1 MAEGAD
7 CDGKRKMSTSS
18 RGPDFHRPFALSKR
32 LVYVSIAFLT
42 AIIGLFSTWPKLVHD
57 LLSSA
62 YMPHLYCY
70 LGSTPLAWTHA
81 IADSLIGLTYM
92 AISGTLAYLLY
103 RGKSDVPFHVI
114 FLAFALFIIACGSS
128 HIVEAI
134 TVWIPV
140 YVLSALIKVITAIAS
155 LVTAL
160 MLPFFIPDI
169 LSLVQTARTS
179 EARRLLLEAVLIER
193 DAAQQALKQSN
204 AALEQRVL
212 ERTAQIT
219 GAREG
224 LEAEVMER
232 RRNEELLRQSEE
244 RFGKAFRSNPL
255 AITISTE
262 AEGRYLDVNEAF
274 LQLLGYTR
282 RDVIGD
288 TAKELCFWVQPSQ
301 RIEMLRQLRESGM
314 VKGLRTEYA
323 TSKGEIR
330 QAELS
335 AELIELE
342 GQSCVL
348 ATTRDITETKRLEAQ
363 FQQAQKMEAVG
374 RLVGGVA
381 HDFNNILGVI
391 IGYSDLPPGLIAPD
405 SPVNQHFEQIKKAS
419 NRAVSLVRQLLAF
432 SRQQVVFPKVLDLNA
447 VVHNAIDMLKR
458 VVPEDIAISF
468 RPIIPVGN
476 VYADPG
482 QIEQILMNLAVNARD
497 AISGGGKITIE
508 TGNAELDEHYVSQHP
523 GSRAG
528 QFVVLTVGDTGC
540 GMEESL
546 QSRIFEPFF
555 TTKEVGQGTGLGL
568 STVYGIVKQSGGTIF
583 VYSELGKGT
592 TFKIYFPRVEQ
603 QEAKPEQLMQSQ
615 EETEFST
622 GSETILLVEDNEPL
636 RELAV
641 AILQGAGYRIIEA
654 GDAETALDILRG
666 SEPGI
671 DLLITDVVMP
681 GKSGIELLEQA
692 RVIDPKLHALFM
704 SGYTGDQVASRGH
717 VLHETAFLQK
727 PFTRSSLLK
736 KVRSALHS

>member
-1 MAEGAD
+1 
-7 CDGKRKMSTSS
+7 MSTSS
-18 RGPDFHRPFALSKR
+18 RSPDFHGPFALSKR
-32 LVYVSIAFLT
+32 LVYVPIGFLT
-42 AIIGLFSTWPKLVHD
+42 AIIVLLSIWPKLVHD

-70 LGSTPLAWTHA
+70 LGSTSLAWTHA
-81 IADSLIGLTYM
+81 IADSLIGLTYLV
-92 AISGTLAYLLY
+92 ISGTLAYLLY
-103 RGKSDVPFHVI
+103 RGKSDVPFHVL
-114 FLAFALFIIACGSS
+114 FLAFAVFIIACGSS

-134 TVWIPV
+134 TIWVPV
-140 YVLSALIKVITAIAS
+140 YVLSATIKVITAIAS
-155 LVTAL
+155 LVTAF

-179 EARRLLLEAVLIER
+179 EERRVLLEAVLIER
-193 DAAQQALKQSN
+193 DAAQTALKQSN

-219 GAREG
+219 RAKEG

-262 AEGRYLDVNEAF
+262 ADGRYLDVNEAF

-282 RDVIGD
+282 QEVIGV
-288 TAKELCFWVQPSQ
+288 TAEELRFWVQPSQ
-301 RIEMLRQLRESGM
+301 RIEMLRQLRDIGV
-314 VKGLRTEYA
+314 VKGLRTQYS
-323 TSKGEIR
+323 TCKGEIR
-330 QAELS
+330 QADVS

-342 GQSCVL
+342 GQPCVL
-348 ATTRDITETKRLEAQ
+348 VITRDITETQRLEAQ
-363 FQQAQKMEAVG
+363 VLQAQKMEAVG

-381 HDFNNILGVI
+381 HDFNNILAVI
-391 IGYSDLPPGLIAPD
+391 IGYSDPPPGLVAPE
-405 SPVNQHFEQIKKAS
+405 SPVNRHFEQIKKAS

-447 VVHNAIDMLKR
+447 LVHNATDMLKR

-468 RPIIPVGN
+468 RPLIPLGN
-476 VYADPG
+476 IYADPG

-497 AISGGGKITIE
+497 AMSGAGNITIE
-508 TGNAELDEHYVSQHP
+508 TGHAELDEHYVSQHP
-523 GSRAG
+523 GSSAG
-528 QFVVLTVGDTGC
+528 EYVVLTVGDTGC
-540 GMEESL
+540 GMDERI

-555 TTKEVGQGTGLGL
+555 TTKEAGQGTGLGL

-603 QEAKPEQLMQSQ
+603 QEAEPEQLLPSQ
-615 EETEFST
+615 EEVEFPV
-622 GSETILLVEDNEPL
+622 GSETILLVEDNELL

-641 AILQGAGYRIIEA
+641 TILQDAGYRVIEA
-654 GDAETALDILRG
+654 GNADSALDILRG
-666 SEPGI
+666 PEPGI

-681 GKSGIELLEQA
+681 GKSGVELLEQA

-717 VLHETAFLQK
+717 VLHEAAFLQK
-727 PFTRSSLLK
+727 PFTRSSFLK
-736 KVRSALHS
+736 KVCSALHS

>member
-1 MAEGAD
+1 M
-7 CDGKRKMSTSS
+7 
-18 RGPDFHRPFALSKR
+18 
-32 LVYVSIAFLT
+32 LV
-42 AIIGLFSTWPKLVHD
+42 LFCTWPKLVHD

-81 IADSLIGLTYM
+81 TADSVIGLAYFV
-92 AISGTLAYLLY
+92 ISGTLTYLLY
-103 RGKSDVPFHVI
+103 RGKSDVPFHVV

-140 YVLSALIKVITAIAS
+140 YVLSAVIKVITAIAS
-155 LVTAL
+155 LATAL
-160 MLPFFIPDI
+160 MLPFFVPDI
-169 LSLVQTARTS
+169 LLLIQTARTS
-179 EARRLLLEAVLIER
+179 EARRVLLEAVLIER

-219 GAREG
+219 RAKEG

-244 RFGKAFRSNPL
+244 RFSKAFCSNPL

-288 TAKELCFWVQPSQ
+288 TVAELGFWVQPSQ

-314 VKGLRTEYA
+314 VKALRTEYA

-330 QAELS
+330 QAEVS

-342 GQSCVL
+342 GQPCVL
-348 ATTRDITETKRLEAQ
+348 AITRDITETQRLEAQ
-363 FQQAQKMEAVG
+363 FRQAQKMEAVG

-391 IGYSDLPPGLIAPD
+391 IGYSDLPPGLVAQE
-405 SPVNQHFEQIKKAS
+405 SPVNRHFEQIKKAS

-432 SRQQVVFPKVLDLNA
+432 SRQQVVFPKVLDLNG
-447 VVHNAIDMLKR
+447 VVHNATDMLKR
-458 VVPEDIAISF
+458 MVPEDIAISF
-468 RPIIPVGN
+468 RPIIPIGN

-482 QIEQILMNLAVNARD
+482 QIEQILMNLVVNARD
-497 AISGGGKITIE
+497 AMSGGGKITIE

-540 GMEESL
+540 GMDESL

-568 STVYGIVKQSGGTIF
+568 ATVYGIVKQSEGTIF

-592 TFKIYFPRVEQ
+592 TFKIYFPKVEQ
-603 QEAKPEQLMQSQ
+603 QESKPEQLLQCQ
-615 EETEFST
+615 DETEFPA
-622 GSETILLVEDNEPL
+622 GSETILLVEDNELL

-641 AILQGAGYRIIEA
+641 SILQGAGYRVIQAEN
-654 GDAETALDILRG
+654 AETALDILRG

-681 GKSGIELLEQA
+681 GKSGVELLEQA
-692 RVIDPKLHALFM
+692 RVIDSRLHALFM

-717 VLHETAFLQK
+717 VLHEAAFLQK
-727 PFTRSSLLK
+727 PFTRSAFLK